1 MPHPPSTPGPKPRVP
16 NDACLESAKQGL
28 GDACDLIARSHE
40 AVLAHREAV
49 LAQSAADIASRVD
62 AMTDVRRH
70 LTASE
75 LRDVA
80 YASRGAAS
88 TGFIDRWT
96 AEIDLLHA
104 EKSRLTSQL
113 EAERAQSKAEMDTLK
128 SEKAQLAEAWSRLG
142 AVSVEQTRTI
152 SQLRAE
158 KDAERVSARWRA

>member
-1 MPHPPSTPGPKPRVP
+1 M
-16 NDACLESAKQGL
+16 
-28 GDACDLIARSHE
+28 
-40 AVLAHREAV
+40 LAHREAV

-75 LRDVA
+75 LRDMA